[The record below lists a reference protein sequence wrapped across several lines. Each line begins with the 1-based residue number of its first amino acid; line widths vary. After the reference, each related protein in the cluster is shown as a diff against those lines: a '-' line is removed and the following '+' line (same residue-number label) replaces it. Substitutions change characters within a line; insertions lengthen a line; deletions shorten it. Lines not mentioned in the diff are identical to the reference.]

1 MNESYVFQMF
11 KNLTINRVDRNGES
25 ITVEKTGR
33 PEVRDLGGE
42 SCSFDENGGEGGGF
56 ELV

>member
-1 MNESYVFQMF
+1 MF